1 MAPEHVFNQIYRLTP
16 MSEKTPANLTI
27 LLVEDDEDTRYLMR
41 LELERRGY
49 RLIEAEDGEKAVAL
63 AQQEHPDIILMDI
76 SLPRMDGL
84 EATKQIRNHDR
95 RHSIPVIAVTAHQES
110 DFREEAKASGFDA
123 YVTKPIDFDWLSEL
137 MVGLIG

>member
-1 MAPEHVFNQIYRLTP
+1 

-27 LLVEDDEDTRYLMR
+27 LLVEDDEDTRFLMR

-63 AQQEHPDIILMDI
+63 AQQERPDIILMDI

-95 RHSIPVIAVTAHQES
+95 KHTILKSIETQGKSQPPI
-110 DFREEAKASGFDA
+110 KAATTDYQNRCAPSGRQGIMP
-123 YVTKPIDFDWLSEL
+123 KC
-137 MVGLIG
+137 

>member
-1 MAPEHVFNQIYRLTP
+1 MND
-16 MSEKTPANLTI
+16 KTPANLTI

-84 EATKQIRNHDR
+84 EATKLIRNHDR
-95 RHSIPVIAVTAHQES
+95 MHAIPVVAVTGHQES
-110 DFREEAKASGFDA
+110 DFREGAKASGFDA